1 MIEDVVPLES
11 FELLVFFR
19 DGTVKKCSIK
29 EHFANTPSFQVL
41 FRNES
46 FFSAVN
52 IQPGGHGVE
61 WDINLSVSAA
71 ALYRI
76 GKKVP
81 LSVSDFQSFVVHRVV
96 NVAEAA
102 EILNCSRQN
111 IDYLTKTGKLHPI
124 KSSGKNTLYL
134 KSEILKR
141 NWK

>member
-1 MIEDVVPLES
+1 MYLYCQES
-11 FELLVFFR
+11 L
-19 DGTVKKCSIK
+19 
-29 EHFANTPSFQVL
+29 
-41 FRNES
+41 
-46 FFSAVN
+46 
-52 IQPGGHGVE
+52 QPGGHGIE

-96 NVAEAA
+96 NVAEAT
-102 EILNCSRQN
+102 EILNFSRQN
-111 IDYLTKTGKLHPI
+111 IDYLTRTGKLHPI

-141 NWK
+141 NWQ

>member
-1 MIEDVVPLES
+1 MFEIAQKYLECEKHTKIERFFQIFRHLKSIAIFLWIFGIFCDMYLYCQES
-11 FELLVFFR
+11 
-19 DGTVKKCSIK
+19 
-29 EHFANTPSFQVL
+29 Q
-41 FRNES
+41 
-46 FFSAVN
+46 
-52 IQPGGHGVE
+52 QPGGHGIE

-71 ALYRI
+71 TLYRI

-111 IDYLTKTGKLHPI
+111 IDYLTRTGKLHPI

-141 NWK
+141 NWQ